1 MNDQVILVVGT
12 SKFLMT
18 SDEAF
23 AIATTLNGCNRI
35 TQKWAKGGNVDVIGE
50 PVIDA
55 SYVVPVTAHL
65 QIKLDTNM
73 KDDEK

>member
-23 AIATTLNGCNRI
+23 AIATTLNERF
-35 TQKWAKGGNVDVIGE
+35 QVPKGQVVNVKE
-50 PVIDA
+50 
-55 SYVVPVTAHL
+55 
-65 QIKLDTNM
+65 
-73 KDDEK
+73 

>member
-35 TQKWAKGGNVDVIGE
+35 TTKWAKGGNVEVIGE
-50 PVIDA
+50 PAIDA
-55 SYVVPVTAHL
+55 SYVVPMTAHL
-65 QIKLDTNM
+65 QIKLNANM